1 MLKINK
7 KQVIYYHGQAFRGV
21 NHSLELIGNNKGR
34 IFDEHEFLIRGI
46 DEEGYVF
53 HNRIVEERK
62 KRMARMAD
70 SAGIDPLAFYNDLE
84 HEIISLASKD
94 INIFWKEMD
103 RLEVY
108 SWNKNYDSN
117 YCDGYG
123 YEIKLRNPE
132 GKAKY
137 CSGHMNYPEN
147 ILDFIIALNKLFK
160 TNIKVYPE

>member
-1 MLKINK
+1 VTKINK
-7 KQVIYYHGQAFRGV
+7 KQVIYYSGQAFCGA
-21 NHSLELIGNNKGR
+21 NHRVELLKNNEAY
-34 IFDEHEFLIRGI
+34 IHDVEDER
-46 DEEGYVF
+46 
-53 HNRIVEERK
+53 
-62 KRMARMAD
+62 
-70 SAGIDPLAFYNDLE
+70 YNDDYKDPFFKEKKHFLQ
-84 HEIISLASKD
+84 LKD
-94 INIFWKEMD
+94 IDFFWETMD
-103 RLEVY
+103 KLEVY
-108 SWNKNYDSN
+108 QWSKNYVDSR

>member
-1 MLKINK
+1 MTKINK
-7 KQVIYYHGQAFRGV
+7 KQVIYYSGQAFSGV

-46 DEEGYVF
+46 DEDGYVF
-53 HNRIVEERK
+53 HNRIVEKRR
-62 KRMARMAD
+62 KRMAFNSKIDMALP
-70 SAGIDPLAFYNDLE
+70 SPDLE
-84 HEIISLASKD
+84 YEIISLTSKD

-103 RLEVY
+103 RLDVY
-108 SWNKNYDSN
+108 SWNKNYNSD
-117 YCDGYG
+117 YCDGYS